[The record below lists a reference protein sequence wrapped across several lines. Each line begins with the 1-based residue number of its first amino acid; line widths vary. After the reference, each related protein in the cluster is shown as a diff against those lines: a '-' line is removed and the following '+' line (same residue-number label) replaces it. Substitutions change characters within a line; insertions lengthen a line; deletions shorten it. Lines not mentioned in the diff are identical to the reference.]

1 MIGFNGGLIGKDRA
15 TTVLTAV
22 GVWTPG
28 EQIKARRTNVW
39 PVLTEVDPN
48 FSSVSLLLH
57 GNSTPITDSSTN
69 NTKTITVAG
78 NVTINSDIKKFGA
91 SSIYFNGADANR
103 CRTNSSL
110 DFAYGTG
117 NFTIEGWFYFLAASS
132 NMRLWQH
139 SGEADNV
146 DLASSNRIA
155 YYNGSSQTFSSNN
168 AITEN
173 TWTHIALVR
182 NSGTA
187 TLYVNGSSVLST
199 ASTPNTTNA
208 QDIGV
213 GGQQNDN
220 LNGYVD
226 DFRVTKG
233 VARYTSNFTPPI
245 LPFPDV

>member
-1 MIGFNGGLIGKDRA
+1 MIGFNGGLIGQDRT
-15 TTVLTAV
+15 TTVLAAV

-39 PVLTEVDPN
+39 PVLAEVDPD
-48 FSSVSLLLH
+48 FSSVALLLH

-78 NVTINSDIKKFGA
+78 NVALNTEIKKFA
-91 SSIYFNGADANR
+91 PSSIYFDGADANR
-103 CRTNSSL
+103 CRTNSSI

-117 NFTIEGWFYFLAASS
+117 NYTIEGWFYFLTESS

-139 SGEADNV
+139 SGGADNV

-155 YYNGSSQTFSSNN
+155 YYNGSSQTFSDNN
-168 AITEN
+168 AITQN
-173 TWTHIALVR
+173 TWLHIALVR

-187 TLYVNGSSVLST
+187 TLYVEGSSVCST
-199 ASTPNTTNA
+199 ASTPNTVSA

-213 GGQQNDN
+213 GGQQNAN

-233 VARYTSNFTPPI
+233 VARYTSNFTPRT